1 MSDGSTSFAV
11 FVYENL
17 ALIDEIQS
25 YQVGFNLGDGG
36 FLNIIGTGSALYT
49 EELYVINAFR
59 IDGNVDTILF
69 MKLKSLYLLHM

>member
-1 MSDGSTSFAV
+1 MYLLQGSFQTTLLTDGSTSFAV

-36 FLNIIGTGSALYT
+36 FLNIIGTRYALYT
-49 EELYVINAFR
+49 EELNAINAFR
-59 IDGNVDTILF
+59 IDGNTA
-69 MKLKSLYLLHM
+69 